1 MISYTITNDYKYML
15 ADCYEHRFKWGLPV
29 PFFLNSY
36 IEYTKANVLVFKPG
50 FVWDGPSGPAIDT
63 VNGMRASLVH
73 DALYAMA
80 KTYNLSSQFR
90 RLADKELYRIAR
102 EDGMSWFRAAYWY
115 LGVRFGGW
123 LHV

>member
-1 MISYTITNDYKYML
+1 MISYRMREDCKYELVDYYTH
-15 ADCYEHRFKWGLPV
+15 EFKWNLLV

-36 IEYTKANVLVFKPG
+36 IEHTKANVVVFKPG
-50 FVWDGPSGPAIDT
+50 FVWDGPSGPALDT
-63 VNGMRASLVH
+63 ANGMRASLVH

-80 KTYNLSSQFR
+80 KTYNMSSQFR

-102 EDGMSWFRAAYWY
+102 EDGMSWFRASYWY

-123 LHV
+123 LHT